1 MFTTQEIDKVKIFSN
16 SDELTPAQLKDE
28 LEKLES
34 IKMTLVLEYWNIEK
48 LENGLYKDLVNNDVV
63 MHVEKSIDHLRN
75 LIEWINKQYAYILK
89 EEEEIK
95 TCCVCGKPMPKPNTI
110 GAHNKPFQENI
121 CSWKCW
127 KEAYGEYEN

>member
-34 IKMTLVLEYWNIEK
+34 IRMGLVLEYWNIEK

-63 MHVEKSIDHLRN
+63 MRVEKSIDHLRMVIDW
-75 LIEWINKQYAYILK
+75 IERQYAYILK
-89 EEEEIK
+89 ESED
-95 TCCVCGKPMPKPNTI
+95 
-110 GAHNKPFQENI
+110 EN
-121 CSWKCW
+121 
-127 KEAYGEYEN
+127 